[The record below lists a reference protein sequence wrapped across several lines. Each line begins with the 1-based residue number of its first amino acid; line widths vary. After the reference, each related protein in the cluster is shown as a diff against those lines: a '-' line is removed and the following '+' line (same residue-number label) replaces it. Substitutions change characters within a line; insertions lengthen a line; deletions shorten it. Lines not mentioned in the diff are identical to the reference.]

1 MLCKHLNHNLK
12 KKKPNDYYSEIIT
25 VSMHRGSLSLTHAT
39 LLKSLNLLQTILT
52 SSRGLSVSS
61 SGTVVV
67 AVALSLAVAADAGD
81 MVITTTQRS
90 VVHGSPDGMGAFQS
104 RVRHKHAANSSA
116 HHPQETS
123 AAGTQTERLK
133 GCCIPSLFQVGTLRI
148 V

>member
-1 MLCKHLNHNLK
+1 MQTLKSESKK
-12 KKKPNDYYSEIIT
+12 KKKPNDYYREIIT
-25 VSMHRGSLSLTHAT
+25 VSMHKGSLSLKHAT

-81 MVITTTQRS
+81 MVITTTQRP

-123 AAGTQTERLK
+123 AAGTQTEGLK
-133 GCCIPSLFQVGTLRI
+133 GCCIPSLFQVGTLRM

>member
-1 MLCKHLNHNLK
+1 MQTLKSESKK
-12 KKKPNDYYSEIIT
+12 KKKPNDYYREIIT
-25 VSMHRGSLSLTHAT
+25 VSMHKGSLSLKHAT

-67 AVALSLAVAADAGD
+67 ALSLAVAADAGD
-81 MVITTTQRS
+81 MVITTTQRP

-123 AAGTQTERLK
+123 AAGTQTEGLK
-133 GCCIPSLFQVGTLRI
+133 GCCIPSLFQVGTLRM

>member
-1 MLCKHLNHNLK
+1 
-12 KKKPNDYYSEIIT
+12 
-25 VSMHRGSLSLTHAT
+25 MHKGSLSLKHAT

-61 SGTVVV
+61 SGTMVV

-81 MVITTTQRS
+81 MVITTQRP

-116 HHPQETS
+116 HYPQETS
-123 AAGTQTERLK
+123 AAGTQTEGLK
-133 GCCIPSLFQVGTLRI
+133 GCCIPSLFQVGTLRM

>member
-1 MLCKHLNHNLK
+1 MQTLKSESKKK
-12 KKKPNDYYSEIIT
+12 KKKPNDYYREIIT
-25 VSMHRGSLSLTHAT
+25 VSMHKGSLSLKHAT

-81 MVITTTQRS
+81 MVITTTQRP
-90 VVHGSPDGMGAFQS
+90 VVHGSPDGMLSKS

-123 AAGTQTERLK
+123 AAGTQTEGLK
-133 GCCIPSLFQVGTLRI
+133 GCCIPSLFQVGTLRM

>member
-1 MLCKHLNHNLK
+1 MLCKHLNQNLKK
-12 KKKPNDYYSEIIT
+12 KKKPNDYYREIIT
-25 VSMHRGSLSLTHAT
+25 VSMHKGSLSLKHAT

-81 MVITTTQRS
+81 MVITTTQRP

-123 AAGTQTERLK
+123 AAGT
-133 GCCIPSLFQVGTLRI
+133 
-148 V
+148 